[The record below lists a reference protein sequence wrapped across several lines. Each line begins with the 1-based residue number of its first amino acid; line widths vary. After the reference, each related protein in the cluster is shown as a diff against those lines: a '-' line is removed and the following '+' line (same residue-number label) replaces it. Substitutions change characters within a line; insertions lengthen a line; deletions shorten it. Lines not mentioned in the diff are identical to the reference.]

1 MHKRKQVWAD
11 KGMEVIGSEGVRSRG
26 DVMPTAGTMRCL
38 RSSVRTLYVHTF
50 LLLTTGRTT
59 YMTIKS
65 KSKSKSHWRQSKS
78 KSTTRYHLF

>member
-26 DVMPTAGTMRCL
+26 DVMPTAGRCDVFNH
-38 RSSVRTLYVHTF
+38 SSVRTLYVHTF

-59 YMTIKS
+59 YMTS